1 MYKEVF
7 VQEKENKQVTLY
19 YKDKNHVKCFTY
31 DTVLNQK
38 TAVNK
43 YDIFYRMLMNKGYV
57 RQNIILDHDS
67 EYPEGFLND
76 DKKD

>member
-19 YKDKNHVKCFTY
+19 YKDKQHVKCFTY
-31 DTVLNQK
+31 DTVNNQH
-38 TAVNK
+38 TAVNTYGVF
-43 YDIFYRMLMNKGYV
+43 YDMLNKKGYV

>member
-19 YKDKNHVKCFTY
+19 YKDKQHVKCFTY
-31 DTVLNQK
+31 DTVNNQK
-38 TAVNK
+38 TAVNT
-43 YDIFYRMLMNKGYV
+43 YDIFYKMLKEKGYSLAS
-57 RQNIILDHDS
+57 ITKDHDS